1 MAKTTYEVAQEV
13 ISGKYGNGQDRVN
26 ALNSAGYDAGTVQNV
41 VNQIVDGTYKG
52 DTSTSSSK
60 SSASSSSST
69 NLKPSSTSAT
79 KGTYGSYQYG
89 TMPTYTS
96 KYQDQIDKV
105 TNQLANYGSYT
116 SKYQDQIDNYT
127 NKLLNDTYNPEDDA
141 LYQNYKDQYVRGGQK
156 AMQDTMA
163 KAVALSGG
171 FDNSYANSVG
181 QQTYNDYMSQLADKI
196 PELAQLAQ
204 NMYSTKLST
213 LQGLDNTDYSR
224 WTDDRSNLYNLLSTY
239 NTQESDNYSKWQN
252 EYSNY
257 LSAYEQMKELEEEAA
272 AKAAAAAAASS
283 GGSGGSGSSGSSV
296 DQDYVNGVTNYA
308 GTQSKESKGATW
320 GNMTAAVQGDYNSGN
335 IDAATRNATMASL
348 RRMKQEGNLSTT
360 NNNNSK
366 TASDWTK
373 VRNSKSK

>member
-60 SSASSSSST
+60 SSSSGSSST

-127 NKLLNDTYNPEDDA
+127 NKLLNDTYSPEEDA

-283 GGSGGSGSSGSSV
+283 GGAGGSGNSGSSSI
-296 DQDYVNGVTNYA
+296 DYDATGTDWVNAMVSQA
-308 GTQSKESKGATW
+308 GLINTGNNSITGSGENAGKLNPYDSAT
-320 GNMTAAVQGDYNSGN
+320 YNSMEIRDQYNKGQ
-335 IDAATRNATMASL
+335 ITRAERDKALKLISQARREGVL
-348 RRMKQEGNLSTT
+348 RG
-360 NNNNSK
+360 
-366 TASDWTK
+366 
-373 VRNSKSK
+373 